1 MIDVS
6 YYLTLAVASL
16 VSFIFGALP
25 FAHRLSRRKGI
36 DIFKT
41 GTGLAGA
48 SNVLKTVGKGS
59 AVIVLVLDL
68 AKGALAVIVSGMMGI
83 EGTVILIPAA
93 FAVLGHWNSVF
104 TRFKGGDG
112 MAIGGG
118 VAIAL
123 FGYCA
128 ILAVGVTALVA
139 IFAQKL
145 PFSSLTSIVFGY
157 ISLVLSTSILAK
169 NELGTLALSYGVL
182 VGLIFVHAVLGHSK
196 RNKRSQ
202 IFEESETNK
211 I

>member
-16 VSFIFGALP
+16 VCYIFGALP

-48 SNVLKTVGKGS
+48 SNVLKTVCKGP
-59 AVIVLVLDL
+59 AGLVLVFDL

-83 EGTVILIPAA
+83 EGIVILIPAS

-123 FGYCA
+123 FGYFA
-128 ILAVGVTALVA
+128 ILALVVTALVS
-139 IFAQKL
+139 IFAQRL
-145 PFSSLTSIVFGY
+145 PFSSLTGIVFGY
-157 ISLVLSTSILAK
+157 IFLALSTSILAK
-169 NELGTLALSYGVL
+169 NELGTLAMSFGIVI
-182 VGLIFVHAVLGHSK
+182 GLIFIHAVLGHSK
-196 RNKRSQ
+196 RNRKGEH
-202 IFEESETNK
+202 FEESETTR

>member
-16 VSFIFGALP
+16 VSYIFGALP

-59 AVIVLVLDL
+59 AVIVLVFDL

-83 EGTVILIPAA
+83 EGTAILIPAT

-123 FGYCA
+123 FGYFA
-128 ILAVGVTALVA
+128 ILAVVVTALVA

-182 VGLIFVHAVLGHSK
+182 VALIFVHAVLGHSK

-202 IFEESETNK
+202 IFEESETNR

>member
-1 MIDVS
+1 MIDVT

-16 VSFIFGALP
+16 VSYIFGALP

-59 AVIVLVLDL
+59 AVIVLVFDL
-68 AKGALAVIVSGMMGI
+68 AKGALALIVSGMMGI
-83 EGTVILIPAA
+83 EGSVILIPAA

-123 FGYCA
+123 FGYFA
-128 ILAVGVTALVA
+128 ILALVVAALVS

-157 ISLVLSTSILAK
+157 ISLVFSTSILAK
-169 NELGTLALSYGVL
+169 NELGTLVLSFGVL
-182 VGLIFVHAVLGHSK
+182 AGLIFVHAVLGHSK
-196 RNKRSQ
+196 RNKRTQ
-202 IFEESETNK
+202 IFEESETNQM
-211 I
+211 

>member
-16 VSFIFGALP
+16 VCYIFGALP

-59 AVIVLVLDL
+59 AVLVLVFDL

-83 EGTVILIPAA
+83 EGTVVLIPAA

-123 FGYCA
+123 FGYFA
-128 ILAVGVTALVA
+128 ILAVVVTALVA

-182 VGLIFVHAVLGHSK
+182 VGLIFVHAVLGPSK